1 MTDVVL
7 VFLYLKKEGTMTLNT
22 PKSKLDKIA
31 WLNKQEEI
39 AKFSKLQLQ
48 KFLYFYEMFQYV
60 DGNDYDFSSLKAYKN
75 GPVFSN
81 FYGDITYREEEIS
94 DYLRSAKED
103 NTTNELNARTSK
115 FLIETMTDSEL
126 SDLTHEFDMWKVHKD
141 KISAN
146 VQQIPMSEEDITDDD
161 IDLIE
166 FIRSSEPAFKYEVLM
181 VGDKRFVC
189 SKEDFEHLSDKH
201 LELLDSLSSREELMN
216 PVYIEL
222 DTDGRLLID

>member
-1 MTDVVL
+1 MAI
-7 VFLYLKKEGTMTLNT
+7 NT
-22 PKSKLDKIA
+22 SKSKLDKIA

-48 KFLYFYEMFQYV
+48 KFLFFYEMLQYV

-81 FYGDITYREEEIS
+81 FYGDITYREEEVN

-146 VQQIPMSEEDITDDD
+146 VQQIPMSEKDITADD

-166 FIRSSEPAFKYEVLM
+166 FIRSSEPDFKYEVLM

-189 SKEDFEHLSDKH
+189 SSEDFEHLSDKH
-201 LELLDSLSSREELMN
+201 LELLDSLSSREELIN

-222 DTDGRLLID
+222 DKDGRLLID

>member
-1 MTDVVL
+1 MAI
-7 VFLYLKKEGTMTLNT
+7 NT
-22 PKSKLDKIA
+22 SKSKLDKIA

-48 KFLYFYEMFQYV
+48 KFLFFYEMFQYV

-81 FYGDITYREEEIS
+81 FYGDITYREEEVN

-126 SDLTHEFDMWKVHKD
+126 SNLTHEFDMWKVHKD

-146 VQQIPMSEEDITDDD
+146 VQQIPMSEKDITADD

-181 VGDKRFVC
+181 VGD
-189 SKEDFEHLSDKH
+189 SLTSDIQGGINAGI
-201 LELLDSLSSREELMN
+201 DTCWYN
-216 PVYIEL
+216 PNEYINN
-222 DTDGRLLID
+222 TNIKPTY

>member
-1 MTDVVL
+1 
-7 VFLYLKKEGTMTLNT
+7 MTLNT

-189 SKEDFEHLSDKH
+189 SRGFWAFKW
-201 LELLDSLSSREELMN
+201 
-216 PVYIEL
+216 
-222 DTDGRLLID
+222 

>member
-1 MTDVVL
+1 
-7 VFLYLKKEGTMTLNT
+7 
-22 PKSKLDKIA
+22 
-31 WLNKQEEI
+31 
-39 AKFSKLQLQ
+39 
-48 KFLYFYEMFQYV
+48 MFQYV

-146 VQQIPMSEEDITDDD
+146 VQQIPMNEEDITDDD

>member
-1 MTDVVL
+1 MAI
-7 VFLYLKKEGTMTLNT
+7 NT
-22 PKSKLDKIA
+22 SKSKLDKIA

-48 KFLYFYEMFQYV
+48 KFLFFYEMFQYV

-81 FYGDITYREEEIS
+81 FYGDITYREEEVN

-126 SDLTHEFDMWKVHKD
+126 SNLTHEFDMWKVHKD

-146 VQQIPMSEEDITDDD
+146 VQQIPMSEKDITADD

-189 SKEDFEHLSDKH
+189 SNEDFEHLSDKH
-201 LELLDSLSSREELMN
+201 LELLDSLSSREELIN

-222 DTDGRLLID
+222 DKDGRLLID

>member
-7 VFLYLKKEGTMTLNT
+7 VFLYLKKEGTMTINT

-48 KFLYFYEMFQYV
+48 KFLFFYEMFKYV

-141 KISAN
+141 KISAH
-146 VQQIPMSEEDITDDD
+146 VQQIPMNEEDITDDD